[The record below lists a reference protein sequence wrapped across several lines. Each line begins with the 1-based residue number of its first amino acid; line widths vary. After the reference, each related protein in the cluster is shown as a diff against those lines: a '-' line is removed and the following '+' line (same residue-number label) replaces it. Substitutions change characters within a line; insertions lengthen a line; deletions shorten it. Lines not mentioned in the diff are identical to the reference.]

1 MLSNRNKKKISLILI
16 ISFVFS
22 IFFYFKLGSYLN
34 SNFKSFSSS
43 FFKNYVEMEIP
54 LNNDLRLNLETL
66 KKENLELKSLLQIKD
81 NDSFSI
87 VFTKIIFSH
96 PSFLNKSFTVPL
108 GSEDGITKN
117 QLVFSSKGFLGKVAR
132 VMSNYSEVITLENIN
147 FNLIVEVGDKKF
159 KGILKGNGHGSQI
172 EYIDDTS
179 KINMGD
185 NVYIYSTVQSNLLQV
200 PIGKVSAIRKNS
212 GFLYLTVASPL
223 AFNSISYV
231 GIVKIGKVK

>member
-1 MLSNRNKKKISLILI
+1 MIKNITNLGDAALYCDFGNDINKEINTQVIN
-16 ISFVFS
+16 
-22 IFFYFKLGSYLN
+22 YFKNIRQKKFLGITNIAPSYNKLIVTFDLSLTN
-34 SNFKSFSSS
+34 YKSV
-43 FFKNYVEMEIP
+43 KTKI
-54 LNNDLRLNLETL
+54 
-66 KKENLELKSLLQIKD
+66 ENLELKSLLQIKD

-159 KGILKGNGHGSQI
+159 KGILKGNGYGHHFESISLRFLNQ
-172 EYIDDTS
+172 
-179 KINMGD
+179 KIN
-185 NVYIYSTVQSNLLQV
+185 LL
-200 PIGKVSAIRKNS
+200 KKFRF
-212 GFLYLTVASPL
+212 FLLFGNTL
-223 AFNSISYV
+223 
-231 GIVKIGKVK
+231 